1 MISYKYKLYNSKRNK
16 HLSDMLREAS
26 FVWNHCL
33 ALQKRY
39 YRMFGKFISKPTLQK
54 HFVKR
59 YKMQRLHSQTVQE
72 VIERLDTAYKRF
84 FDHLAKRPPKFKR
97 AKDFA
102 SIVFKQGGYKIED
115 NRLTINK
122 IGKTFKFFCSRPYD
136 GAIKRLVIKRDA
148 IGDFYI
154 VLVLDRPVNTIGKT
168 HEGASVGVDF
178 GLKTYMTLSDGSC
191 IDNPRFLRNDLR
203 KLRKASSR
211 LSHAKKGSHNRERRR
226 KELDRIHRTIRNR
239 RSDYQWKLAHEL
251 CKRYDTIC
259 LEDLNLSG
267 MTRMWGQKMND
278 LAHAEFVTK
287 LEYVAT
293 KYGVIIHKIDRYFP
307 SSKLC
312 SCGHI
317 NKLLKLSD
325 RSWVCPCCGE
335 VHDRDLWASQNILR
349 QGIAELESGSKTS
362 KAKRGSNRVRI
373 QESR

>member
-1 MISYKYKLYNSKRNK
+1 
-16 HLSDMLREAS
+16 MLREAS

-39 YRMFGKFISKPTLQK
+39 YRMFGKFINANRLKT
-54 HFVKR
+54 HFAKR
-59 YKMQRLHSQTVQE
+59 YKMRRLHSQTVQE

-84 FDHLAKRPPKFKR
+84 FDHIAKRPPKFKR
-97 AKDFA
+97 AIDFA
-102 SIVFKQGGYKIED
+102 SIVFKQGGYKIEG
-115 NRLTINK
+115 NSLTVNK
-122 IGKTFKFFCSRPYD
+122 IGKTFKFFLSRPYD

-148 IGDFYI
+148 VGDFYI

-191 IDNPRFLRNDLR
+191 VDNPRFLRNDLR
-203 KLRKASSR
+203 RLRKASRR
-211 LSHAKKGSHNRERRR
+211 LSLAKKGSNNRERRR

-251 CKRYDTIC
+251 CKRYGTIC

-287 LEYVAT
+287 LEYVAA
-293 KYGVIIHKIDRYFP
+293 KYGVTVHKIDRYFP

-317 NKLLKLSD
+317 NKFLKLSD

-349 QGIAELESGSKTS
+349 QGIAEMESGRKTS
-362 KAKRGSNRVRI
+362 KAKRGSSRVRI
-373 QESR
+373 QESHCL

>member
-16 HLSDMLREAS
+16 HLSAMLREAS

-39 YRMFGKFISKPTLQK
+39 YRRFGKFINANRLKT
-54 HFVKR
+54 HFAKR
-59 YKMQRLHSQTVQE
+59 YKMCRLHSQTVQE

-84 FDHLAKRPPKFKR
+84 FDHIAKRPPKFKR

-115 NRLTINK
+115 NRLTVNK
-122 IGKTFKFFCSRPYD
+122 IGKTFKFFLSRPYD
-136 GAIKRLVIKRDA
+136 GAIKRLVIKRDT

-203 KLRKASSR
+203 RLRKASRKIS
-211 LSHAKKGSHNRERRR
+211 LAKKGSHNRERRL
-226 KELDRIHRTIRNR
+226 KELDRIHRKIRNR

-251 CKRYDTIC
+251 CRRYDTIC

-267 MTRMWGQKMND
+267 MTRLWGQKMND
-278 LAHAEFVTK
+278 LAHAEFVAK
-287 LEYVAT
+287 LEYIAI
-293 KYGVIIHKIDRYFP
+293 KYGVTVHKIDRYFP

-312 SCGHI
+312 SCGHV

>member
-1 MISYKYKLYNSKRNK
+1 
-16 HLSDMLREAS
+16 MLREAS

-33 ALQKRY
+33 ALQKRCH
-39 YRMFGKFISKPTLQK
+39 RMFGKFINANRLKT
-54 HFVKR
+54 HFAKR
-59 YKMQRLHSQTVQE
+59 YKVRRLHSQTVQE
-72 VIERLDTAYKRF
+72 VIERLDIVYKRF
-84 FDHLAKRPPKFKR
+84 FDHIAKRPPKFKR

-102 SIVFKQGGYKIED
+102 SIVFKQGGYKIEG

-122 IGKTFKFFCSRPYD
+122 IGKTFKFFLSRHYD

-148 IGDFYI
+148 IGDFFV

-191 IDNPRFLRNDLR
+191 VDNPRFLRNDLR
-203 KLRKASSR
+203 RLRRASSR
-211 LSHAKKGSHNRERRR
+211 LSLAKKGSHNRERRR

-239 RSDYQWKLAHEL
+239 RSDYQWKLAHDL
-251 CKRYDTIC
+251 CRRYDIIC
-259 LEDLNLSG
+259 LEDLNLTG
-267 MTRMWGQKMND
+267 MIRLWGQKIND
-278 LAHAEFVTK
+278 LAHAEFVAK

-293 KYGVIIHKIDRYFP
+293 KYGATVHKIDRYSP

-312 SCGHI
+312 SCGHV

-349 QGIAELESGSKTS
+349 QGIAELESGRKTS
-362 KAKRGSNRVRI
+362 KAKRGSSRVCI

>member
-16 HLSDMLREAS
+16 SLSAMLREAS

-33 ALQKRY
+33 VLQKRY

-54 HFVKR
+54 HFAKR
-59 YKMQRLHSQTVQE
+59 YKMYRLHSQTVQE

-84 FDHLAKRPPKFKR
+84 FDHIAKRPPKFKR
-97 AKDFA
+97 AIDFA
-102 SIVFKQGGYKIED
+102 SIVFKQGGYKID
-115 NRLTINK
+115 GNCLTVNK
-122 IGKTFKFFCSRPYD
+122 IGKTFKFFLSRPYN

-203 KLRKASSR
+203 RLRRASSR
-211 LSHAKKGSHNRERRR
+211 LSLAKKGSHNRERRR
-226 KELDRIHRTIRNR
+226 KELDHIHRTIRNR

-312 SCGHI
+312 SCGHV

-325 RSWVCPCCGE
+325 RSWECPCCGE

-362 KAKRGSNRVRI
+362 KSKRGSSRVRI